1 MSTDTPSSGKTPFS
15 TFDESI
21 LAEKDP
27 QETIVYP
34 SAIAEEGHGHDMTS
48 HEQLTLALEQ

>member
-34 SAIAEEGHGHDMTS
+34 SAIAEEGHGHEDGD
-48 HEQLTLALEQ
+48 QKY